1 MGESLGEHGE
11 NGHGFFVYDSTQRV
25 PWFMSGPGIP
35 KQVVDTPVSLVD
47 VMPTI
52 LDTLDLPIPAS
63 VDGRVAPHNQ
73 PVYMEAFML
82 QDRLGLAPH
91 FGLVKGNEK
100 LIDVPRPEL
109 YRLDVDPNEQSD
121 LASDQMESVVSLKQ
135 TIDGF
140 GLRQEIRPRRF
151 RWIRR
156 LRNSLKHSAMSS
168 LRASGTGY
176 CAGRCQRSS
185 RSYYVVPGVRTA
197 ASTEVV

>member
-1 MGESLGEHGE
+1 
-11 NGHGFFVYDSTQRV
+11 
-25 PWFMSGPGIP
+25 MSGPGIP
-35 KQVVDTPVSLVD
+35 KKVVDTPVSLVD

-109 YRLDVDPNEQSD
+109 YRLDVDPSEQSD

-140 GLRQEIRPRRF
+140 GFAPEIRPRRF

-168 LRASGTGY
+168 LRRRWNQVLCWKMPKIIKILLRGL
-176 CAGRCQRSS
+176 RSPNGCFDRS
-185 RSYYVVPGVRTA
+185 RLKRQMCS
-197 ASTEVV
+197 